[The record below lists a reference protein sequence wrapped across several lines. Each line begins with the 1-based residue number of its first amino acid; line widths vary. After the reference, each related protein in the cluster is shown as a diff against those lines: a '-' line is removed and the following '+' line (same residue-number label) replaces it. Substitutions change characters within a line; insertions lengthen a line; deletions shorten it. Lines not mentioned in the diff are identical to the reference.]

1 MYLLHAQFLNLVVE
15 IEFPEEHETW
25 GKKHILWRVGV
36 LPPRRDKLMESLGRD
51 SKGQPAP
58 GLTTELPH
66 HWTVD
71 LDDGTGGGLHTNYY
85 DDFGTWTHY
94 WGTWTGTG
102 KFTGN
107 EVTQFIHLNYGWNDE
122 GEIIYHNIH
131 IDGKDFWAEVNAAEA
146 ASGSE

>member
-1 MYLLHAQFLNLVVE
+1 MAWQFAH
-15 IEFPEEHETW
+15 P
-25 GKKHILWRVGV
+25 
-36 LPPRRDKLMESLGRD
+36 
-51 SKGQPAP
+51 
-58 GLTTELPH
+58 ELPLK
-66 HWTVD
+66 TFSPIIIISLAFADEMMNKYINVIF
-71 LDDGTGGGLHTNYY
+71 LGDGTGGGLHTNYY

-122 GEIIYHNIH
+122 GKIIYHNIH